1 MRILSSLCFIAA
13 VSFTPLPAQST
24 SGTPIENE
32 SVKVLDVMVQPGTKT
47 RMHDHKVNRVM
58 VYLDEGKQHFEWQD
72 GKPTDLKWKAGE
84 PLWSPAA
91 GMHVAT
97 ITSDKPVRIIEVE
110 LKKPGAGNSPSA
122 PAKDP
127 LKVAPKNYKKVF
139 ENDQVRVSRVHFEP
153 GETVPMHEHATN
165 RVTVMLADQDFRITT
180 ADGQVQTPKRKYGE
194 VTWGVPVTHKEENL
208 SSKPFDLIM
217 IDLKY

>member
-1 MRILSSLCFIAA
+1 LSSLCFIAA
-13 VSFTPLPAQST
+13 VSLTPLPAQST
-24 SGTPIENE
+24 SATPIENE

>member
-1 MRILSSLCFIAA
+1 
-13 VSFTPLPAQST
+13 
-24 SGTPIENE
+24 
-32 SVKVLDVMVQPGTKT
+32 
-47 RMHDHKVNRVM
+47 
-58 VYLDEGKQHFEWQD
+58 
-72 GKPTDLKWKAGE
+72 
-84 PLWSPAA
+84 
-91 GMHVAT
+91 MHVAT

>member
-13 VSFTPLPAQST
+13 VSLTPLPAQST

-110 LKKPGAGNSPSA
+110 LKKRGAGNSPSA

-127 LKVAPKNYKKVF
+127 LKVAPKN
-139 ENDQVRVSRVHFEP
+139 
-153 GETVPMHEHATN
+153 
-165 RVTVMLADQDFRITT
+165 
-180 ADGQVQTPKRKYGE
+180 
-194 VTWGVPVTHKEENL
+194 
-208 SSKPFDLIM
+208 
-217 IDLKY
+217 

>member
-13 VSFTPLPAQST
+13 VSLTPLPAQST